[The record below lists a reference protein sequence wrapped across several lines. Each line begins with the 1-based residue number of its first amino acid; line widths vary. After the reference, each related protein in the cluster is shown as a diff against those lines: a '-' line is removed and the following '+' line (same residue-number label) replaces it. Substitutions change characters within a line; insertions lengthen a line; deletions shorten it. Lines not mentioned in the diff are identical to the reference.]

1 MEDKHK
7 GQGVVSFDADGKTI
21 AIATPEKK
29 NESQIYTFDK
39 VFGQQSTQDE
49 VYNSAARPLIED
61 LFSGYYAT
69 VFAYGQTGGGKTY
82 TMEASRGRRSRRQRR
97 RTCGGSSHARWSTS
111 SIGSSL
117 RATRG
122 RSTR

>member
-49 VYNSAARPLIED
+49 VYNSAARPLIEH

-69 VFAYGQTGGGKTY
+69 VFAYGQTGTGKTY
-82 TMEASRGRRSRRQRR
+82 TMEGDI
-97 RTCGGSSHARWSTS
+97 ARD
-111 SIGSSL
+111 IIE
-117 RATRG
+117 
-122 RSTR
+122 